1 MLQKTNELIIWIEQ
15 TQVARLEVN
24 DIGQFRLSYEQA
36 WVTSP
41 KGYPISPSLPL
52 AGSEDSAE
60 IHSAKVRFFFSNLLP
75 EGKSLDEAVLA
86 NGLSKSNI
94 FGLLHALGRESAG
107 ALMLLAPGLHPEAI
121 ASHRDLREISNEEL
135 AERIRA
141 MPNIPFSVW
150 DGKVRMSIAGNQSKL
165 AVYKT
170 HDGRW
175 WLTDGQYA
183 STHIL
188 KPQAGG
194 LNECQVAN
202 EYFCMRL
209 AAMAG
214 IESAEVDILRVPEPI
229 LVVKRFDRQD
239 FNGETR
245 RLHIID
251 ACQALN
257 KSPEQKYERN
267 FGSGEHVRH
276 IRDGVSVKDLFS
288 ITDLATNKADMSLRQ
303 LRWLIFQHL
312 IGNSDAHGKNMSF
325 YVSRDGL
332 KIAPAYDQLSVL
344 VYPTINHEF
353 AMAIGDEFTEEAMHA
368 YQWADFVIQAKLSPS
383 LVARTIKN
391 VSSKANHALPML
403 LEDPLLTELERN
415 FLKKLADQIQVR
427 IGKFL
432 EISKMLPHIAG
443 DILREVN
450 DKKGEVIR
458 GNSRQDG

>member
-1 MLQKTNELIIWIEQ
+1 MKQKTNELIIWIAH
-15 TQVARLEVN
+15 TQVATLEVN
-24 DIGQFRLSYEQA
+24 DLGQFRLVYEPA
-36 WVTSP
+36 WIASP
-41 KGYPISPSLPL
+41 NGYPISPTLPL
-52 AGSEDSAE
+52 AGSEDAAE

-94 FGLLHALGRESAG
+94 FGLLHALGKESAG
-107 ALMLLAPGLHPEAI
+107 ALMLLPPGLRPETI
-121 ASHRDLREISNEEL
+121 DSHSDLREISHTEL
-135 AERIRA
+135 SERIRA

-150 DGKVRMSIAGNQSKL
+150 DGKVRMSIAGDQSKL
-165 AVYKT
+165 AVHKT
-170 HDGRW
+170 HDGRL
-175 WLTDGQYA
+175 WLPSGQNA

-188 KPQAGG
+188 KPQTSG

-209 AAMAG
+209 AAMSG

-229 LVVKRFDRQD
+229 LVVKRFDRQVVD
-239 FNGETR
+239 GDIR
-245 RLHIID
+245 RLHMID

-276 IRDGVSVKDLFS
+276 IRDGVSVNNLFS
-288 ITDLATNKADMSLRQ
+288 ITGLAINKADMSLRQ

-332 KIAPAYDQLSVL
+332 KMAPAYDQLSVL
-344 VYPTINHEF
+344 IYPTINHEF
-353 AMAIGDEFTEEAMHA
+353 AMAIGDEFMEEAIHA
-368 YQWADFVIQAKLSPS
+368 YQWADFSTQVNLNLS

-391 VSSKANHALPML
+391 VANKANAALPTL
-403 LEDPLLTELERN
+403 LTDPLLTDLEKN
-415 FLKKLADQIQVR
+415 FLKGLADQIQVR
-427 IGKFL
+427 IAKLL
-432 EISKMLPHIAG
+432 EIAKILPSVAR
-443 DILREVN
+443 DIL
-450 DKKGEVIR
+450 
-458 GNSRQDG
+458 

>member
-15 TQVARLEVN
+15 TQVAKLEVN
-24 DIGQFRLSYEQA
+24 DIGQFRLGYEPA
-36 WVTSP
+36 WATSSN
-41 KGYPISPSLPL
+41 GYPISPTLPL

-75 EGKSLDEAVLA
+75 EGKSLEEAVLA
-86 NGLSKSNI
+86 NGLSKSNL
-94 FGLLHALGRESAG
+94 FGLLHALGKESAG
-107 ALMLLAPGLHPEAI
+107 ALMLLPPGLHPTAL
-121 ASHRDLREISNEEL
+121 ASQGDLREISNAEL
-135 AERIRA
+135 SERIRA
-141 MPNIPFSVW
+141 IPNIPFSVW
-150 DGKVRMSIAGNQSKL
+150 DGKVRMSIAGYQSKL
-165 AVYKT
+165 AVHKT
-170 HDGRW
+170 HDGRL
-175 WLTDGQYA
+175 WLTGDQNT

-188 KPQAGG
+188 KPQTGG

-209 AAMAG
+209 AAMSG

-229 LVVKRFDRQD
+229 LVVKRFDRQMFD
-239 FNGETR
+239 GDIR

-267 FGSGEHVRH
+267 FGSGEHVQH
-276 IRDGVSVKDLFS
+276 IRDGVSVKNLFS
-288 ITDLATNKADMSLRQ
+288 ITGLAINKADMSLRQ

-332 KIAPAYDQLSVL
+332 KMAPAYDQLSIL

-353 AMAIGDEFTEEAMHA
+353 AMAIGDEFMEEAMRA
-368 YQWADFVIQAKLSPS
+368 YQWADFAIQVNLSPS

-391 VSSKANHALPML
+391 VASKANNALPTL
-403 LEDPLLTELERN
+403 LADPLLTGLEKN
-415 FLKKLADQIQVR
+415 FLKGLADQIQVR
-427 IGKFL
+427 IAKFL
-432 EISKMLPHIAG
+432 EIAKILPSVAR
-443 DILREVN
+443 DILKEEGAAER
-450 DKKGEVIR
+450 D
-458 GNSRQDG
+458 

>member
-1 MLQKTNELIIWIEQ
+1 MLPKTNELIIWIEQ
-15 TQVARLEVN
+15 TQIGTLEVN
-24 DIGQFRLSYEQA
+24 EHGQFRLNYEPA
-36 WVTSP
+36 WIESP
-41 KGYPISPSLPL
+41 NGFPISPTLPL
-52 AGSEDSAE
+52 TNSGDSDE

-94 FGLLHALGRESAG
+94 FGLLHALGKESAG
-107 ALMLLAPGLHPEAI
+107 ALMLLPPNLLPDAI
-121 ASHRDLREISNEEL
+121 TSQSDLREITNAEL
-135 AERIRA
+135 SERIRA

-150 DGKVRMSIAGNQSKL
+150 DGKVRMSIAGYQSKL
-165 AVYKT
+165 AVHKT
-170 HDGRW
+170 PDGRL
-175 WLTDGQYA
+175 WLTGGKNA

-188 KPQAGG
+188 KPQTGG

-209 AAMAG
+209 AAMSG
-214 IESAEVDILRVPEPI
+214 IESAEVDVLRVPEPI
-229 LVVKRFDRQD
+229 LVVKRFDRQVL
-239 FNGETR
+239 NGETR

-288 ITDLATNKADMSLRQ
+288 ITNVAINKADMSLRQ

-332 KIAPAYDQLSVL
+332 KMAPAYDQLSVL
-344 VYPTINHEF
+344 IYPTINHEF
-353 AMAIGDEFTEEAMHA
+353 AMAIGDEFMEDAMHA
-368 YQWADFVIQAKLSPS
+368 YQWADFAIQINLPPN
-383 LVARTIKN
+383 LVARTMKN
-391 VSSKANHALPML
+391 VASKANDALPIL
-403 LEDPLLTELERN
+403 LEDPLLTDLETD
-415 FLKKLADQIQVR
+415 FLKGLADQIQVR
-427 IGKFL
+427 IVKFW
-432 EISKMLPHIAG
+432 EIAKILPG
-443 DILREVN
+443 VVRDILKEDAAETAIYPV
-450 DKKGEVIR
+450 KK
-458 GNSRQDG
+458 SST

>member
-1 MLQKTNELIIWIEQ
+1 MQQKTNELIIWIAH
-15 TQVARLEVN
+15 TQVATLEVN
-24 DIGQFRLSYEQA
+24 DLGQFRLVYEPA
-36 WVTSP
+36 WIASP
-41 KGYPISPSLPL
+41 NGYPISPTLPL
-52 AGSEDSAE
+52 AGSEDAAE

-94 FGLLHALGRESAG
+94 FGLLHALGKESAG
-107 ALMLLAPGLHPEAI
+107 ALMLLPPGLRPETI
-121 ASHRDLREISNEEL
+121 DSHSDLREISHTEL
-135 AERIRA
+135 SERIRA

-150 DGKVRMSIAGNQSKL
+150 DGKVRMSIAGDQSKL
-165 AVYKT
+165 AVHKT
-170 HDGRW
+170 HDGRL
-175 WLTDGQYA
+175 WLPSGQNA

-188 KPQAGG
+188 KPQTSG

-209 AAMAG
+209 AAMSG

-229 LVVKRFDRQD
+229 LVVKRFDRQVVD
-239 FNGETR
+239 GDIR
-245 RLHIID
+245 RLHMID

-276 IRDGVSVKDLFS
+276 IRDGVSVNNLFS
-288 ITDLATNKADMSLRQ
+288 ITGLAINKADMSLRQ

-332 KIAPAYDQLSVL
+332 KMAPAYDQLSVL
-344 VYPTINHEF
+344 IYPTINHEF
-353 AMAIGDEFTEEAMHA
+353 AMAIGDEFMEEAIHA
-368 YQWADFVIQAKLSPS
+368 YQWADFSTQVNLNLS

-391 VSSKANHALPML
+391 VANKANAALPTL
-403 LEDPLLTELERN
+403 LTDPLLTDLEKN
-415 FLKKLADQIQVR
+415 FLKGLADQIQVR
-427 IGKFL
+427 IAKLL
-432 EISKMLPHIAG
+432 EIAKILPSVAR
-443 DILREVN
+443 DIL
-450 DKKGEVIR
+450 
-458 GNSRQDG
+458 